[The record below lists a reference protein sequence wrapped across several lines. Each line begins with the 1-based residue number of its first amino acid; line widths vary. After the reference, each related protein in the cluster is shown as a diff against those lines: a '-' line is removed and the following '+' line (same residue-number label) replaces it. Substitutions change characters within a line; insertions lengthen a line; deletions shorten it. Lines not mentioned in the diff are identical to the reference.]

1 MSDNVT
7 YQYAAN
13 HGDLQCGWDD
23 AEQYGLQDECDPSTS
38 RIQILIGDKSLDT
51 THFVPRSIALV
62 KPPVCR
68 DRWNLR
74 SKLRRCS
81 NVSRATLLTAF
92 CPTLAKT
99 AFSSSVKSVAPIR
112 AAPSAREEEES
123 LYIVTRGQLNKK
135 RGRRTSKNERPRQD
149 PHRRVLRNLH
159 VQRVDNILK
168 YQRHL
173 HVEHLSK
180 SLHF

>member
-1 MSDNVT
+1 M
-7 YQYAAN
+7 
-13 HGDLQCGWDD
+13 
-23 AEQYGLQDECDPSTS
+23 QDECDPSTS

-123 LYIVTRGQLNKK
+123 LYIVTRVQLNKK
-135 RGRRTSKNERPRQD
+135 EEDEHPRMSDPARTHTVDSCVISTFNESIISLNINGTCTLSTYRSPFTFRKKINTQFTLPRCS
-149 PHRRVLRNLH
+149 PSR
-159 VQRVDNILK
+159 
-168 YQRHL
+168 
-173 HVEHLSK
+173 
-180 SLHF
+180 